1 MTPNFLGTKVDLY
14 AGFLVD
20 TGTAMKAEE
29 KRAVQFRGIVVTNS
43 NILPG
48 FPFFSIDIFSFG
60 LINSKYLTVSESSEF
75 ASRLASRKLS
85 MQCQLSKALT

>member
-14 AGFLVD
+14 TGFLVD
-20 TGTAMKAEE
+20 TGTAMKADE
-29 KRAVQFRGIVVTNS
+29 KRAVQFKGIVVTNS

-60 LINSKYLTVSESSEF
+60 LIVRT
-75 ASRLASRKLS
+75 
-85 MQCQLSKALT
+85 